1 MVKSDEA
8 PATAA
13 VTLLLLKFLLLPRT
27 CDLHCFTI
35 LGNDLRRALY
45 MASVESSST
54 SVKQKALLGQ
64 EIKPSLLAGLQGA
77 QPRYAR

>member
-1 MVKSDEA
+1 M
-8 PATAA
+8 
-13 VTLLLLKFLLLPRT
+13 
-27 CDLHCFTI
+27 
-35 LGNDLRRALY
+35 ALY